1 MSEKY
6 REIGKRKRERRREG
20 REYVC
25 VRNREV
31 EKQKEREIEK

>member
-1 MSEKY
+1 MREKC
-6 REIGKRKRERRREG
+6 REIGKRKRGRRREG

-31 EKQKEREIEK
+31 EKQKKREIEK